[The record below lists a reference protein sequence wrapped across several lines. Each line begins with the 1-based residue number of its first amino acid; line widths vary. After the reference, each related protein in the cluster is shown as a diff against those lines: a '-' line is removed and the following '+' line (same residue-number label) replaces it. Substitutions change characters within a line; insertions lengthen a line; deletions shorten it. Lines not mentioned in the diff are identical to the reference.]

1 MARIPEHIGSLTL
14 LRQLGLGRHCQVW
27 EALDAVSGRR
37 VAVKVVVPEMAA
49 DPGQRRLLRHEFTV
63 ARSLDHPGIIR
74 VESLSTAGGPPH
86 LVMEL
91 FPHANLRRQLAG
103 GVDALAPRLHRI
115 VVEIAEA
122 LAHMHSRGW
131 VHRDVK
137 PDNVLAA
144 PDGEVKVIDL
154 AIAARPLGI
163 VGRLLGRKGP
173 AQGTT
178 SYIAPEQIRGGGAD
192 PRADIYSL
200 GCTLFEL
207 MTGAPPYSGS
217 TAEELL
223 RKHLSAAPPALEA
236 FNPNATESVSRLVRQ
251 MLAKR
256 PEDRP
261 ATMRDVARQVATMR
275 FHRRSGG

>member
-1 MARIPEHIGSLTL
+1 MARIPEHIGNLTL

-27 EALDAVSGRR
+27 EALEGATGRR

-49 DPGQRRLLRHEFTV
+49 DAGQRRLLRHEFTV

-74 VESLSTAGGPPH
+74 IDSLSTAGGPPH

-91 FPHANLRRQLAG
+91 FPHANLRRQLAAG
-103 GVDALAPRLHRI
+103 GDALAPRMQRI
-115 VVEIAEA
+115 VLEIAEA
-122 LAHMHSRGW
+122 LDHMHGRGW
-131 VHRDVK
+131 VHRDIK

-144 PDGEVKVIDL
+144 PDGAVKVIDL
-154 AIAARPLGI
+154 AIAARPRGL
-163 VGRLLGRKGP
+163 VGRLLARKGP

-178 SYIAPEQIRGGGAD
+178 SYIAPEQIRGGGVD

-200 GCTLFEL
+200 GCTIFEL
-207 MTGAPPYSGS
+207 LTGSTPYSGS
-217 TAEELL
+217 SAEELL
-223 RKHLSAAPPALEA
+223 RKHLSAPPPSVEAL
-236 FNPNATESVSRLVRQ
+236 NPNATESVSRLVRQ

-261 ATMRDVARQVATMR
+261 ATMREVARQVAAMR
-275 FHRRSGG
+275 FHKRV

>member
-49 DPGQRRLLRHEFTV
+49 DQGQRRLLRHEFTV

-103 GVDALAPRLHRI
+103 GVDVLAPRLHRI

-178 SYIAPEQIRGGGAD
+178 SYIAPEQIRGGGVD